1 MKETIRVWVKEPG
14 KAPERRGIPNELK
27 ALQEAVGG
35 YIETVTLGPDLVV
48 ICNEEGRLIGLPFNC
63 RVFNMPFYGP
73 IVIAGIDAGI
83 DGDEFDDTPEEYVD
97 LMLNR
102 GGMLEW

>member
-1 MKETIRVWVKEPG
+1 MKKEKIRVWVKLPG
-14 KAPERRGIPNELK
+14 ASPAPCEVSNTLE
-27 ALQEAVGG
+27 ALQELVGG
-35 YIETVTLGPDLVV
+35 YIETVTLPPDLVV

-63 RVFNMPFYGP
+63 RVFNIPFCGP
-73 IVIAGIDAGI
+73 IIFAGI